1 MTERYG
7 GGTESD
13 KNLFCRVTGLMYNN
27 SDNTFFLLY
36 IFRPITNFCL
46 IKRDWFSKSVLSYLK
61 ETGFQR
67 ACCRT
72 CANYRQIWISNNL
85 RPPLIRRAFTI

>member
-7 GGTESD
+7 DGTESD

-46 IKRDWFSKSVLSYLK
+46 IK

>member
-27 SDNTFFLLY
+27 SENTFFLLY

-46 IKRDWFSKSVLSYLK
+46 VK
-61 ETGFQR
+61 ETGFLR